1 MKKILVWTT
10 IILSFLLILIY
21 AFNVEYLL
29 KGVRAIY
36 LTGNNTAFISDY
48 EYFENREIKN
58 SVPQPWLLHEKYNSV
73 TQSENLKKLNHNTY
87 DFVFYIAGGY
97 SP

>member
-29 KGVRAIY
+29 KGVRTIY
-36 LTGNNTAFISDY
+36 LTGNNTALFQTM
-48 EYFENREIKN
+48 NTLKT
-58 SVPQPWLLHEKYNSV
+58 EK
-73 TQSENLKKLNHNTY
+73 LKTPFLNH
-87 DFVFYIAGGY
+87 GY
-97 SP
+97 FMKSITLSHSLKI